1 MNTKKLKWL
10 SKKAEDK
17 QEFYDFINSYPKEI
31 VEYVT
36 DVCYKNR
43 YISFHEFIRTVG
55 LIFNF
60 SEYRSTREQIM
71 LVSAAL
77 ELSSGPFSSYDL
89 DRLRKINDVVISEYL
104 LENCTFNEQMNLV
117 MAMNTDS
124 KSLFNIEMTN
134 NRVSVRET
142 IALSHD
148 LNVSDKLRLMGKVS
162 DIYDTEE
169 LEYARRMLDVEYPEL
184 EEKAVKIKEFILNS
198 IINNGVQDKDV
209 FGKGVAIP
217 TMITNDKLELI
228 DELVKA
234 SSIKNFNAACDVVW
248 ANRLRNVNEIKT
260 VLNKLMCSKTDTRF
274 NKICDVLK
282 DPYFIEGR
290 SIEEKEI
297 VLDELLKE
305 KSDKKVNTMC
315 SVAISGNLME
325 SRSLEEQLKIMNES
339 PKLYD
344 SFSARDFRHFVLSK
358 PVLEKRTTDEIIK
371 LIRPLD
377 TIDDR
382 NKYYVIY
389 NIISNPKVL
398 NTRGV
403 SEQLKLIE
411 IASKIDDVETFEYL
425 ETTRV
430 FTSVENIS
438 FEEQLK
444 LIASTYKIYNRTNYN
459 NMYNNKI
466 KTKNRDKKN

>member
-43 YISFHEFIRTVG
+43 YISFHEFIYTAG

-71 LVSAAL
+71 LAEKAL

-89 DRLRKINDVVISEYL
+89 DRLRKINDVVTSEYL

-162 DIYDTEE
+162 DIYGTEE
-169 LEYARRMLDVEYPEL
+169 LEYARHMLDVEYPEL
-184 EEKAVKIKEFILNS
+184 EERAVKIKEFILNS
-198 IINNGVQDKDV
+198 IINNGTRDKKP
-209 FGKGVAIP
+209 FGNRVVIP
-217 TMITNDKLELI
+217 RMITNDKLELI

-248 ANRLRNVNEIKT
+248 ANLSKDVNEIKT

-274 NKICDVLK
+274 QKICDVLK
-282 DPYFIEGR
+282 NPYFIEGR

-297 VLDELLKE
+297 V
-305 KSDKKVNTMC
+305 
-315 SVAISGNLME
+315 
-325 SRSLEEQLKIMNES
+325 LEEQLKIMNES

-398 NTRGV
+398 DTRCV

-425 ETTRV
+425 ETAKV

-438 FEEQLK
+438 FDEQLK
-444 LIASTYKIYNRTNYN
+444 LIASTYKMYNKANYN
-459 NMYNNKI
+459 KLISNYTDNDRKVKSKFRQKRN
-466 KTKNRDKKN
+466 